1 MRGNGEGIMTKK
13 PVLTFGMTIKNA
25 FDEEAVVTKHFA
37 NSVNKPVGGLW
48 LSPIAEGKSEWVR
61 FCEKEMPDWIRNS
74 YHYEVEL
81 TFDGIR
87 IFTAPP
93 TKDEMQALLSDNEC
107 NGFFV
112 IGVHTG
118 RDVQSLWVKD
128 SRCFKKIT
136 EKGRQLS
143 EIA

>member
-1 MRGNGEGIMTKK
+1 MRGNGEEIMRME
-13 PVLTFGMTIKNA
+13 PVLPFGMTIKNA

-48 LSPIAEGKSEWVR
+48 LSPIAEGKSEWV
-61 FCEKEMPDWIRNS
+61 
-74 YHYEVEL
+74 
-81 TFDGIR
+81 
-87 IFTAPP
+87 
-93 TKDEMQALLSDNEC
+93 
-107 NGFFV
+107 
-112 IGVHTG
+112 
-118 RDVQSLWVKD
+118 KD